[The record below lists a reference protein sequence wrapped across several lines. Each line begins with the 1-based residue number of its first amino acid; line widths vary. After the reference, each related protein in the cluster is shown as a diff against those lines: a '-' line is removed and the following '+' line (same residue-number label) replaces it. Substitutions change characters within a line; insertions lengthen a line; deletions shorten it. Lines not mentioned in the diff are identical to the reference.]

1 MYCVAARGKARDARA
16 LYSPR
21 AEHAVRSRG
30 IRAYYKKARQAAGA
44 SAVAP
49 MAAATL
55 RLPWLTPHRDSA
67 DSVACHG
74 LIVAVWCPTATRLAA
89 LAVGCRKFAPQAL
102 YSSPIPNAD

>member
-1 MYCVAARGKARDARA
+1 
-16 LYSPR
+16 
-21 AEHAVRSRG
+21 
-30 IRAYYKKARQAAGA
+30 
-44 SAVAP
+44 

-102 YSSPIPNAD
+102 CRVALACPYVSMASRRRYARSVFAVVTEDAAVGVENLALGDEAHVGAVRLDDG